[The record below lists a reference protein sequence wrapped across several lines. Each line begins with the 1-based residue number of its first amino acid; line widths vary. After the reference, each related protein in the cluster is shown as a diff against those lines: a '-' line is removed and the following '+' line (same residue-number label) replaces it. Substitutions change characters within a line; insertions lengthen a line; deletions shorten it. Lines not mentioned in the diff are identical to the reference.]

1 MRVEGF
7 DIDILVQGFPGKTV
21 CHGGLGWST
30 VVLLRGKGRVV
41 LIDTGSFGMRRLIVN
56 QLNRCGLTPA
66 DVTDVLLTHAHYD
79 HSINWIMFPNA
90 RIVIGAEELDW
101 AAAQPIGHL
110 LVPELYIRDL
120 AISPRLRSVR
130 DGDEVFPGMTAYA
143 APGHTPGHLIF
154 FLSTAARDQAEWEPV
169 SRPDHAPND
178 KVGAQ
183 SDAKPD
189 STFADRA
196 PYRDVLFTGD
206 TAKNRA
212 ELVSRSAD
220 MTMDE
225 RASVASIARIWELWT
240 RRPDTILVPGH
251 DVPMV
256 LEGCQPTYIE
266 ARRAGITA
274 WFDDD
279 LEQTTLFE
287 LKAAEPQAESQ
298 VARRAVG

>member
-1 MRVEGF
+1 MRVESF

-30 VVLLRGKGRVV
+30 VVLLRGEGRVV
-41 LIDTGSFGMRRLIVN
+41 LIDTGSFGMRRLIVD
-56 QLNRCGLTPA
+56 QLNRRGLTPA

-90 RIVIGAEELDW
+90 RIVIAAEELDW

-130 DGDEVFPGMTAYA
+130 DGDQVFPGMTAYA

-154 FLSTAARDQAEWEPV
+154 FLSTP
-169 SRPDHAPND
+169 H
-178 KVGAQ
+178 
-183 SDAKPD
+183 
-189 STFADRA
+189 
-196 PYRDVLFTGD
+196 RDVLFTGD
-206 TAKNRA
+206 AAKNRA

-256 LEGCQPTYIE
+256 LENCHPTYIE

-287 LKAAEPQAESQ
+287 LKAAEPPAQSQ
-298 VARRAVG
+298 VARQAVG